1 MNHSWIINYFV
12 TNIYKSSVCT
22 LTVIMVKFFFFCN
35 FEIKKW
41 KILMLNCWDEPC
53 WIKFIGCLRESCTSV
68 CGDVIGTWREG
79 FSRLYSPFV
88 FVTLDLLRL
97 WKLWMC
103 KKLDLLLEWRG
114 ENHKADSQFVCVL
127 LTLLFVLFPT
137 CRHACLHIPSVTVC
151 LKVSSLHHLENRIEI
166 WFYICSSD
174 QK

>member
-22 LTVIMVKFFFFCN
+22 LTVITVKFFFFCN

-79 FSRLYSPFV
+79 FSRLYLPFV

-103 KKLDLLLEWRG
+103 KKLDFLLEWRG
-114 ENHKADSQFVCVL
+114 ENVFCWLCCLFFFQLADMPACTHRLWLCVWK
-127 LTLLFVLFPT
+127 
-137 CRHACLHIPSVTVC
+137 C
-151 LKVSSLHHLENRIEI
+151 HH
-166 WFYICSSD
+166 YII
-174 QK
+174 